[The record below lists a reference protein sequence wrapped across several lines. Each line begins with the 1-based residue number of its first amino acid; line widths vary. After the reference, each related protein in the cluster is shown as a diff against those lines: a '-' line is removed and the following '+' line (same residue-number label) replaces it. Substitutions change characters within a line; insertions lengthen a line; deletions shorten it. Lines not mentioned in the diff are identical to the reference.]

1 MKLTLLGHSCF
12 AVESGGY
19 RVVLDPYY
27 VESYPPLHTSA
38 NEVLCSHHHRDHDS
52 VEAAELTPR
61 WGSPFTVETVQA
73 FHDDQGGALRG
84 TNTIHV
90 LAAEGLRVVHLGD
103 LGHELSGEQ
112 LAPLRGCDTLLI
124 PVGGFYTIDAETAKR
139 VADAIAPR
147 VIVPMHYRGEGFGFD
162 ELGTLDAF
170 TALFAAEKV
179 HFLKSDTF
187 TLTAAEPRGVIVPQ
201 LENAEKTDGV

>member
-1 MKLTLLGHSCF
+1 MKLTWLGHSCF

-38 NEVLCSHHHRDHDS
+38 NEVLCSHHHRDHDF
-52 VEAAELTPR
+52 VEAVELTPR
-61 WGSPFTVETVQA
+61 GGSPFTVETVQT

-90 LAAEGLRVVHLGD
+90 LAAEGLHVVHLGD
-103 LGHELSGEQ
+103 LGHELSEEQ
-112 LAPLRGCDTLLI
+112 LAPLRSCDALLI

-147 VIVPMHYRGEGFGFD
+147 VIVPMHYRHGSHGYDVIATMEDFLRLYPAD
-162 ELGTLDAF
+162 EVHCLDGSSF
-170 TALFAAEKV
+170 E
-179 HFLKSDTF
+179 
-187 TLTAAEPRGVIVPQ
+187 LTPDAPRGVIVP
-201 LENAEKTDGV
+201 KFMG

>member
-38 NEVLCSHHHRDHDS
+38 NEVLCSHHHRDHDF
-52 VEAAELTPR
+52 VEAVELTPR
-61 WGSPFTVETVQA
+61 GGSPFTVETVQA

-170 TALFAAEKV
+170 TALFAAEEV

-201 LENAEKTDGV
+201 LENAEKTDSV

>member
-1 MKLTLLGHSCF
+1 MKLTWLGHSCF

-38 NEVLCSHHHRDHDS
+38 NEVLCSHHHRDHDF
-52 VEAAELTPR
+52 VEAVELTPR
-61 WGSPFTVETVQA
+61 GGSPFTVETVQA

-112 LAPLRGCDTLLI
+112 LAPLRGCDALLI
-124 PVGGFYTIDAETAKR
+124 PVGGFYTSLNSWA
-139 VADAIAPR
+139 
-147 VIVPMHYRGEGFGFD
+147 
-162 ELGTLDAF
+162 
-170 TALFAAEKV
+170 
-179 HFLKSDTF
+179 
-187 TLTAAEPRGVIVPQ
+187 
-201 LENAEKTDGV
+201 